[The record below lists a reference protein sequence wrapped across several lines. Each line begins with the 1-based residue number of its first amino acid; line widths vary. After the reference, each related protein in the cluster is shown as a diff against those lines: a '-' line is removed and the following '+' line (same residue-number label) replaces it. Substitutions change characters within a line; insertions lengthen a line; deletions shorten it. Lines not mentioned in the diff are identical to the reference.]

1 MVKQMKIS
9 KLQQSKIRKLAKKYP
24 LVTIYIFGSQASG
37 KIGPLSDYDIA
48 ILLDQ
53 RIKSDKYYHLQL
65 RILSEL
71 NSILASDRVDLVILN
86 KANTILAMKIITE
99 GKTLFSCDEISRIA
113 FEARTISRYQDRS
126 FYEERYNKI
135 LFRQIAATGV

>member
-53 RIKSDKYYHLQL
+53 RIKSDRYHCLQL
-65 RILSEL
+65 EILSKL

-86 KANTILAMKIITE
+86 KANAILAMKIITE
-99 GKTLFSCDEISRIA
+99 GKILFSCDEISRIA
-113 FEARTISRYQDRS
+113 FEAKTISHYQDRS

-135 LFRQIAATGV
+135 LFRQIVATGV